1 MRKLLDLFLRML
13 VSRGEWS
20 VDRKIEW
27 KRFASGKNKT
37 GKIELE
43 VITSNLSDLL
53 LGCGIILLMMSLAAF
68 VYAISKYDFDFFAL
82 GILLTGLFISAPV
95 VYFGAKAGLRY
106 ELDFDKK
113 VVCAIERAFF
123 DGPETVVAN
132 FSDILSVELDARID
146 QHIFGTRQVFF
157 ICLVRGSLSKIVVSN
172 LVENPDSELIEQ
184 AQGLA
189 QLLGVSY
196 NMSVNLRD
204 KIAEAESRAKKAK
217 RLW

>member
-1 MRKLLDLFLRML
+1 MRKLLDLFLRI
-13 VSRGEWS
+13 VVTRGEWS
-20 VDRKIEW
+20 VERKLAW
-27 KRFASGKNKT
+27 KHFSSGKNKS
-37 GKIELE
+37 GRISLE
-43 VITSNLSDLL
+43 NLVTNLSDLL
-53 LGCGIILLMMSLAAF
+53 LGCGIVLLLMSLTAF
-68 VYAISKYDFDFFAL
+68 VYALSKYDFDFLAL
-82 GILLTGLFISAPV
+82 GVLLAGLLISTPV
-95 VYFGAKAGLRY
+95 VYFGAKAGLRH
-106 ELDFDKK
+106 ELDFDRR
-113 VVCAIERAFF
+113 VVCAVERAFF

-157 ICLVRGSLSKIVVSN
+157 ISLVRGSLSRIVVSN
-172 LVENPDSELIEQ
+172 LVENPGSDLIEQ

-204 KIAEAESRAKKAK
+204 KIAEAESRAIKAK

>member
-13 VSRGEWS
+13 VARGEWS
-20 VDRKIEW
+20 VERKLTW
-27 KRFASGKNKT
+27 KRFASGKNKA
-37 GKIELE
+37 GRISLE
-43 VITSNLSDLL
+43 NLVTNLSDLL
-53 LGCGIILLMMSLAAF
+53 LGCGIVLLLMSLAAF
-68 VYAISKYDFDFFAL
+68 VYALSKYDFDFYAL
-82 GILLTGLFISAPV
+82 GVLLTGLFISTPV
-95 VYFGAKAGLRY
+95 VYFGAKAGLRH
-106 ELDFDKK
+106 ELDFDRK